1 MEMTQTVSNP
11 TGTPPEVIQKVIKL
25 GETDGLPLL
34 AMIWIELKPERVQE
48 SLAALA
54 AAGVDP
60 GTLSLALAI
69 HQPQTVTFGFS
80 GSALT
85 ITFDNGTS
93 DGSGNGSNNGSNN
106 GSGNSN
112 NNGGAAPAA

>member
-1 MEMTQTVSNP
+1 MEMTQKVSNP
-11 TGTPPEVIQKVIKL
+11 TTTAPELIQKAIQV
-25 GETDGLPLL
+25 GEADGLPLL

-54 AAGVDP
+54 AAGVDL

-85 ITFDNGTS
+85 ITFNNGTT
-93 DGSGNGSNNGSNN
+93 GGSNNGSNG
-106 GSGNSN
+106 GSDN

>member
-11 TGTPPEVIQKVIKL
+11 TGTPPGVIQKVIQL

-54 AAGVDP
+54 AAGVDVAS
-60 GTLSLALAI
+60 LSLALAI

-85 ITFDNGTS
+85 ITFDNGTNG
-93 DGSGNGSNNGSNN
+93 GSGNGSSNGSNNGSNN
-106 GSGNSN
+106 G
-112 NNGGAAPAA
+112 NGGAAPAA